1 MHIISLKIETHCF
14 EAPADTCGT
23 AVGMKHC
30 DYSILVWVLINYHHS
45 PCADEGFFLRAQV
58 TPMVSGEGDAGS
70 DGGTEEAEREREYVG
85 CKPLAPAEATRIA
98 EAAEAGTASRIGR
111 IFYGSE
117 PLYIFFRLHQLLYD
131 RCAHSLPCPGTHLT
145 LEDLGISV

>member
-1 MHIISLKIETHCF
+1 
-14 EAPADTCGT
+14 
-23 AVGMKHC
+23 
-30 DYSILVWVLINYHHS
+30 
-45 PCADEGFFLRAQV
+45 
-58 TPMVSGEGDAGS
+58 MVSGEGDAGS

-131 RCAHSLPCPGTHLT
+131 RCAHSLPAPAHISRLKN
-145 LEDLGISV
+145 LKSQYDFYQLGQLWRSRCMRNSSQALHGRNTPSL

>member
-1 MHIISLKIETHCF
+1 MHIISLKIQTHCF
-14 EAPADTCGT
+14 EAPADTYGT

-30 DYSILVWVLINYHHS
+30 DHSTGVDAHHS
-45 PCADEGFFLRAQV
+45 PCADEEIFLRAQV

-70 DGGTEEAEREREYVG
+70 DGGMEEAEREREYVG

-131 RCAHSLPCPGTHLT
+131 RCAQSLPCSGTHLT
-145 LEDLGISV
+145 PEEPGISV